1 MESRRIGRRS
11 IPTSGARWRRL
22 PFPGIREC
30 AMTTSGS
37 RIFAR
42 ELSRSGIGFGCGGR
56 GEKSEREWEEDHT
69 GLAGVTAIPALAARG
84 GNAYSLHAK
93 SKQQRGL
100 STAFGCR
107 LTPLKMTVR
116 V

>member
-56 GEKSEREWEEDHT
+56 GEKSEREWEEI
-69 GLAGVTAIPALAARG
+69 AP
-84 GNAYSLHAK
+84 
-93 SKQQRGL
+93 GL
-100 STAFGCR
+100 SDPLWRPVVEMHNASREIQTAAGSFDSVR
-107 LTPLKMTVR
+107 LAPHSAQVDRQLGL
-116 V
+116 